1 MRKKK
6 TAARRSKPAKAT
18 RSPQRAAAA
27 RVAQRKRLVKP
38 RPKQK
43 TKPRA
48 LQRAALAVGKPVPE
62 VAFSTNA
69 GVHLLSDYRGRHL
82 VLYFYPKDD
91 TPGCTLEGKDFR
103 DHQAKLAALNAVV
116 VGVSRDSLASHE
128 KFCSKHQLPF
138 ELASDPDETLCR
150 QFGVI
155 REKTL
160 YGRKYLG
167 VDRSTFVIDKNGVLR
182 KVYRGVKVA
191 GHVEEVLG
199 ELKRL

>member
-6 TAARRSKPAKAT
+6 TVARRSKPAKVT
-18 RSPQRAAAA
+18 RPVKRAAAT
-27 RVAQRKRLVKP
+27 RVAKRKRPAQP

-48 LQRAALAVGKPVPE
+48 LQRAALAVGQPVPE
-62 VAFSTNA
+62 VAFSTNV

-128 KFCSKHQLPF
+128 KFCTKYLLPF

-167 VDRSTFVIDKNGVLR
+167 VDRSTFVIDKKGVLR
-182 KVYRGVKVA
+182 KAFRGVKVA
-191 GHVEEVLG
+191 GHVEEVLA